1 MNVLKAEMK
10 QMVTHEVGVR
20 VDDALEAA
28 RKELAA
34 LEGRQTAYLE
44 GAKAVEALMKAVD
57 ADCESEKFGLEVGAE
72 VKRYLSRASQVLQNL
87 SMQANNMRIAQTG
100 KVQGFE
106 HTIRLLKNLIEQEK
120 QKVEQARTKAEEE
133 GVDVEEV
140 PRRMSLK
147 ERRQAEAAEAQEPQE
162 PEQADSPAA
171 DTSSAET
178 SAPETGA
185 GDEVAASNTDE
196 KDEKT
201 GRKVRKSRAP
211 DS

>member
-1 MNVLKAEMK
+1 MNVLKAELK
-10 QMVTHEVGVR
+10 QMVTHEIGVR

-34 LEGRQTAYLE
+34 LEGRQTAFLD
-44 GAKAVEALMKAVD
+44 GAKTVESLLKAVD
-57 ADCESEKFGLEVGAE
+57 ADCESEKYGLEVGAE
-72 VKRYLSRASQVLQNL
+72 IKRYLSRASQALQNL
-87 SMQANNMRIAQTG
+87 SVQTNNQRIAQTG

-106 HTIRLLKNLIEQEK
+106 HTIKLLQNLIEQEK
-120 QKVEQARTKAEEE
+120 AKVEQAKTKAAEQ
-133 GVDVEEV
+133 GVAVEEV

-147 ERRQAEAAEAQEPQE
+147 ERRLAEEQSGEQSGE
-162 PEQADSPAA
+162 QLGEQAASPAA
-171 DTSSAET
+171 DSAPAET
-178 SAPETGA
+178 SVEPQAEEPAP
-185 GDEVAASNTDE
+185 VSTDE